1 MNNTILLAFNLVAVV
16 GMLSMTSDLEAFS
29 RAEERKILDIAL
41 DHIRKIEE
49 AVLQMAESA
58 TAWINNDL
66 EGFESTLEQVK
77 VLEEAADKLKRQ
89 MIRRISG
96 AMIETRED
104 LLRLVFKIDSIG
116 EYAEGASFYLEFI
129 KTWRPPKKI
138 ADMIGS
144 MLNKVLNCVSDLK
157 NAVRA
162 LGSNV
167 SRAIQLAD
175 QIDALETEVD
185 NIFRSLTIELSQ
197 LEELE
202 PKFLMEVRDFIERV
216 ETIAD
221 IAEDASDAIR
231 ILAIIHG
238 G

>member
-1 MNNTILLAFNLVAVV
+1 MTI
-16 GMLSMTSDLEAFS
+16 DLDAFS

-41 DHIRKIEE
+41 DHARKIEE
-49 AVLQMAESA
+49 TVLQMAESVD
-58 TAWINNDL
+58 AWLSNDI
-66 EGFESTLEQVK
+66 ESFVSALDKVK
-77 VLEEAADKLKRQ
+77 VLEGEADKLKRQ

-129 KTWRPPKKI
+129 KAWRPPKKI
-138 ADMIGS
+138 ANMIDS
-144 MLNKVLNCVSDLK
+144 LLKKVLNCVSDLK

-167 SRAIQLAD
+167 SRAIQLAN
-175 QIDALETEVD
+175 QIDATETEGD
-185 NIFRSLTIELSQ
+185 DIFRSLTIELSQ
-197 LEELE
+197 LDDLDA
-202 PKFLMEVRDFIERV
+202 KFLMEVRDFIERI

-231 ILAIIHG
+231 ILAITHG

>member
-1 MNNTILLAFNLVAVV
+1 MTI
-16 GMLSMTSDLEAFS
+16 DIDAFS

-41 DHIRKIEE
+41 DHVRKIEE
-49 AVLQMAESA
+49 TVLEMAESVD
-58 TAWINNDL
+58 AWVSNDNERFISAL
-66 EGFESTLEQVK
+66 DKVK
-77 VLEEAADKLKRQ
+77 VLEGEADKLKRQ
-89 MIRRISG
+89 IFRRISG

-129 KTWRPPKKI
+129 KAWRPPKRI
-138 ADMIGS
+138 ASMIDS
-144 MLNKVLNCVSDLK
+144 MLKKVINCVSNLK

-167 SRAIQLAD
+167 SHAIQLAN
-175 QIDALETEVD
+175 QIDAIETEVD
-185 NIFRSLTIELSQ
+185 DIFRSLTIELYH
-197 LEELE
+197 LDELE
-202 PKFLMEVRDFIERV
+202 PKFLMEVRDFIERI

-221 IAEDASDAIR
+221 ITEDASDAIR
-231 ILAIIHG
+231 ILAITHG